1 MPVTI
6 AGATAVVVI
15 SEPVS
20 VKTLS
25 DGPMQT
31 CSGNKGN
38 ADTQQHF
45 GASSHGLY
53 ILWVLVKI
61 ISQVFFFLIRAVT
74 LHVIVVTLMATP
86 PSPVTA
92 AAEEAKKQAYKKE
105 KEKYFEQKERDG
117 EKYESG

>member
-1 MPVTI
+1 LFFVKIGVVPVTI
-6 AGATAVVVI
+6 AAATAVVVI

-25 DGPMQT
+25 DRPVQT
-31 CSGNKGN
+31 CGGNKGN
-38 ADTQQHF
+38 ADTHQHF

-61 ISQVFFFLIRAVT
+61 ISQVFFFLIGAIT
-74 LHVIVVTLMATP
+74 LHVTVVALVATP
-86 PSPVTA
+86 TSPVTS

-105 KEKYFEQKERDG
+105 KEKHFE
-117 EKYESG
+117 